1 VNVRGGYVRGGMSY
15 TPILNPRLASRVYK
29 HFTLFFAMTR
39 ATTCLKNVE
48 MSGNLTAVREKSCQ
62 GKVV

>member
-1 VNVRGGYVRGGMSY
+1 MSY